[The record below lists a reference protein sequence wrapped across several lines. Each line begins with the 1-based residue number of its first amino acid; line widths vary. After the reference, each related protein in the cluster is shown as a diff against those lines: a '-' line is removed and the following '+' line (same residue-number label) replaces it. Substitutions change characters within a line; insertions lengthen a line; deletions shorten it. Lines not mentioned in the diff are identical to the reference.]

1 MNVSHK
7 FAQRRAPVALVV
19 AVTGMIGMALV
30 AYFASDLVEFFATAS
45 ASSAM
50 PDFYPTPITRAP

>member
-1 MNVSHK
+1 M
-7 FAQRRAPVALVV
+7 
-19 AVTGMIGMALV
+19 GMIGMALV